1 MNQET
6 RRMTVEDMAALNNE
20 RRLQLNEE
28 NRKYYEEMLVYLRM
42 SPVEQRKVEELLLE
56 MLDHL
61 LIAQREGRTAQ
72 DVFGDDPE
80 SYCKEVIQTLGRQRL
95 FHFPRFAFIF
105 STVLY
110 VGFLSDAL
118 FRLTVYPL
126 LNHFYGVP
134 VPEGFKA
141 DWFVMAALG
150 PLWIEGMMFFM
161 RKSTFKG
168 MGAKIG
174 WFLLLPVIS
183 VGGFLLWQYIFKD
196 AVPMLPI
203 PAWMSLAIGAALWS
217 IHRLVFKGVFKHVD
231 IF

>member
-1 MNQET
+1 MNQGT
-6 RRMTVEDMAALNNE
+6 RRMTVEEMVELNNE

-80 SYCKEVIQTLGRQRL
+80 SYCKEVIQTLDRQPL

-110 VGFLSDAL
+110 VGFLLDGL

-126 LNHFYGVP
+126 LNRFYGVP

-141 DWFVMAALG
+141 DWFVIAALG
-150 PLWIEGMMFFM
+150 PLLIEGMMFFM
-161 RKSTFKG
+161 RKTTFKG
-168 MGAKIG
+168 IGAKIG
-174 WFLLLPVIS
+174 WLLLLQVIS
-183 VGGFLLWQYIFKD
+183 VGGFLLWHLILKD

-203 PAWMSLAIGAALWS
+203 PAWMSLGIGAALWLV
-217 IHRLVFKGVFKHVD
+217 HRLVFNGVFKHVE